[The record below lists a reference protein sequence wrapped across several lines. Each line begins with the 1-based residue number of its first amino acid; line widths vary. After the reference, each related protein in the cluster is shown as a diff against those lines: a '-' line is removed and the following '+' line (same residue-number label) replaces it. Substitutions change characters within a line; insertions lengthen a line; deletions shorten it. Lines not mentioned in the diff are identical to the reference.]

1 MSGDTFYCH
10 SCVWG
15 CHLYLVGRSK
25 GCCLTPYSAQDS
37 LPQQRTIL
45 PKTSRVQ
52 TLRNK
57 PFADIRNSPSI
68 ISTQEYNS
76 HQQHIFLQ
84 WSGSCAKEGNKEK
97 FPQSRMLGS
106 SFGTYVQVGL
116 HPTQRVKRLAESV
129 KTGHWCDR
137 SQSSG
142 QRFLLCYNK
151 KTYDLRIHQN
161 QPICNVNI
169 YFIRINH
176 SCIHYSKALLHIQSA
191 NQNVLTLGSLSQ
203 DSLNLCR
210 ALSCILE

>member
-129 KTGHWCDR
+129 KTGHWCDQHQQLWSHLEHLTSHPR
-137 SQSSG
+137 
-142 QRFLLCYNK
+142 K
-151 KTYDLRIHQN
+151 PPLR
-161 QPICNVNI
+161 PP
-169 YFIRINH
+169 
-176 SCIHYSKALLHIQSA
+176 KPL
-191 NQNVLTLGSLSQ
+191 VLEAQ
-203 DSLNLCR
+203 QCLNDDT
-210 ALSCILE
+210 